1 MTNFAIIARSPARG
15 SSALVRF
22 IKRRLQ
28 GARIDVRTTAVANAH
43 LSGSAATGYGTGFTG
58 AAPFIGSVCYR
69 ENAMRLMAIGLILVM
84 PVALGG
90 CYTMR
95 GLGQDV
101 SAAGRALVNASDSV
115 TGKGSDTAATPPPAP
130 GYGTSA
136 APQRSSSPQ

>member
-1 MTNFAIIARSPARG
+1 
-15 SSALVRF
+15 
-22 IKRRLQ
+22 
-28 GARIDVRTTAVANAH
+28 
-43 LSGSAATGYGTGFTG
+43 
-58 AAPFIGSVCYR
+58 
-69 ENAMRLMAIGLILVM
+69 MRLMAIGLILVM

-115 TGKGSDTAATPPPAP
+115 TGKGSDTAETPAP